1 MRLGEMEPGAME
13 LGTWEPPLAMKL
25 GAPMELGE
33 MELGA
38 HMEMKLGAPME
49 MEHSVPINA
58 ICQLKLKY
66 NFFAFQWPKM
76 KEE

>member
-1 MRLGEMEPGAME
+1 
-13 LGTWEPPLAMKL
+13 MKL

-66 NFFAFQWPKM
+66 NFLLFNDQK
-76 KEE
+76 